1 MESIYENSAL
11 ATQEIMLE
19 AEVYTPVRRYA
30 GAKTG
35 KRYEFGM
42 FSEIFREIWGGTK
55 RTLAGLILIAGSLNL
70 LFSFSDYK
78 EKQDMPRPVYEP
90 RVEKTLEIK
99 ALTLLPKLSLQS

>member
-35 KRYEFGM
+35 KRYESGM
-42 FSEIFREIWGGTK
+42 FSEIFTEIWGGTK

-70 LFSFSDYK
+70 LFQLNGFFFK
-78 EKQDMPRPVYEP
+78 LAQQLRRHHMRRNQDQQLPLFRN
-90 RVEKTLEIK
+90 RFR
-99 ALTLLPKLSLQS
+99 LTE